1 MANYEGLLKQ
11 WTAYKYR
18 QHLTETQ
25 MIIRVMASQEKAL
38 DQLRSISEQLYI
50 EAIQM
55 DLNLLPF
62 EVSGPTQTPP
72 LANYEA
78 PDGDYVD
85 VSPKWN

>member
-50 EAIQM
+50 EAIQ
-55 DLNLLPF
+55 
-62 EVSGPTQTPP
+62 VC
-72 LANYEA
+72 
-78 PDGDYVD
+78 
-85 VSPKWN
+85 